1 MDSNHHCH
9 CHHRYRRPHS
19 HSLTLPPSP
28 PLTLI
33 LTLTHS
39 QPPPIPS
46 TPEHP
51 PHPELSAVFA
61 QCTLVGL
68 IDPVAALAQ
77 HGTRLLVLDLSSL
90 TRDLFFQLALR
101 GFERHPRVRLGEGV
115 GVDEAV
121 EMALVRVCELW
132 MRSNVEWDAVW
143 V

>member
-1 MDSNHHCH
+1 M
-9 CHHRYRRPHS
+9 
-19 HSLTLPPSP
+19 
-28 PLTLI
+28 
-33 LTLTHS
+33 
-39 QPPPIPS
+39 
-46 TPEHP
+46 
-51 PHPELSAVFA
+51 
-61 QCTLVGL
+61 GL